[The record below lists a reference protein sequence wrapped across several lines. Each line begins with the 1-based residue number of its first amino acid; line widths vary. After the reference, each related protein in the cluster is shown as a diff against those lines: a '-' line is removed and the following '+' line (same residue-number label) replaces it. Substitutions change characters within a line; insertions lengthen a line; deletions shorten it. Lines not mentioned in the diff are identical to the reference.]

1 MAQERC
7 STEPDSRRGKLG
19 HVALRWGLQM
29 VLQGVDG
36 SDKTT
41 KVWKAKEKTGSE
53 TYSVSEMEKK
63 NISLGLSEN
72 DKAPRAETSFTK
84 NDLGLQKPTLEQN
97 TTTDTLSCE
106 IKNKQKDR
114 TGGPAP
120 YGSKHPMALRNS
132 FHVLETNVEVLP

>member
-1 MAQERC
+1 
-7 STEPDSRRGKLG
+7 
-19 HVALRWGLQM
+19 
-29 VLQGVDG
+29 
-36 SDKTT
+36 
-41 KVWKAKEKTGSE
+41 
-53 TYSVSEMEKK
+53 MEKK
-63 NISLGLSEN
+63 NILLGLSEN

-106 IKNKQKDR
+106 IKNKQKDI